1 VVKKTYLHDIT
12 ELRDRSRG
20 YLPHWEVPG
29 ATYAVTIRL
38 ADSLPRTVVDRLRA
52 EHRALARVLTKA
64 ELRERVELDLE
75 RELHR
80 ANGIACMN
88 DPRVADIVARAF
100 THFDG
105 KRYQLAAWCVMPNHA
120 HIVFTPC
127 SPWRVHDVLHSW
139 KSYTSNA
146 VNALL
151 GREGRL
157 WQPEYF
163 DRIIRD
169 ERHLGDAVSYV
180 LKNPVRAGLVNW
192 EWTSEKWTAG

>member
-1 VVKKTYLHDIT
+1 MVKKTYLHDIT
-12 ELRDRSRG
+12 ELRVRSRG

-38 ADSLPRTVVDRLRA
+38 ADSLPRAIVDRLRD
-52 EHRALARVLTKA
+52 EHRALARVLTRA
-64 ELRERVELDLE
+64 ELRERVETDLE
-75 RELHR
+75 RELHYG
-80 ANGIACMN
+80 AGIACMN
-88 DPRVADIVARAF
+88 DPRVADIVASAF

-105 KRYQLAAWCVMPNHA
+105 LRYRLVAWCVMPNHA
-120 HIVFTPC
+120 HIVFTPMAADIT
-127 SPWRVHDVLHSW
+127 SIVHSW

-169 ERHLGDAVSYV
+169 ERHLTDAVSYV
-180 LKNPVRAGLVNW
+180 LDNPIKAGLRDW
-192 EWTSEKWTAG
+192 KWTSETWTAG